1 MASQAQRILIRLQK
15 GEILTRLFCARE
27 MNPGIMESPARICE
41 LRKQGHDIK
50 TRMET
55 IKSNGQ
61 TCRIAH
67 WSLAKSEPR
76 QGILI

>member
-1 MASQAQRILIRLQK
+1 MATQKERILTRLQA

-27 MNPGIMESPARICE
+27 MTPGIMESPARICE
-41 LRKQGHDIK
+41 LRNDGHDIK

-67 WSLAKSEPR
+67 WSLAKPAPR